1 MADLSDQAPEPRL
14 LHCATGAS
22 SDAVRQ
28 CCADTLAS
36 RGKLLNLLGEP
47 TEFPPEAAT
56 MVFQNLVKYGF
67 QPLTLSATQQQ
78 VATALGTDDE
88 SVRQW
93 VVEVGCGMID
103 PGESQPEILSGM
115 MTLVEADS
123 CNLSSAEETE
133 QAILDLT
140 SCLRDN
146 GLDIED
152 PTVDASGNVDFG
164 NFGDLSEVD
173 DEVAEQALDACR
185 DLLDGVTL
193 GFADQIDFTAIEDG
207 LLEYAVCM
215 RDNGFDLPDP
225 DFSLDAFFGG
235 GPDGEQ
241 QGPFG
246 DIDPDD
252 PAFAAANE
260 ECEYILTQMFS
271 GVLGGG

>member
-1 MADLSDQAPEPRL
+1 MPKRFAIIILAFAILAAACGGDDD
-14 LHCATGAS
+14 AS
-22 SDAVRQ
+22 
-28 CCADTLAS
+28 
-36 RGKLLNLLGEP
+36 
-47 TEFPPEAAT
+47 
-56 MVFQNLVKYGF
+56 
-67 QPLTLSATQQQ
+67 Q
-78 VATALGTDDE
+78 VATLENETTTT
-88 SVRQW
+88 VL
-93 VVEVGCGMID
+93 
-103 PGESQPEILSGM
+103 PGDTQ
-115 MTLVEADS
+115 
-123 CNLSSAEETE
+123 SSAEETE
-133 QAILDLT
+133 QAILELT

-164 NFGDLSEVD
+164 NFEDLSDVD
-173 DEVAEQALDACR
+173 EEVAEQALDACR

-193 GFADQIDFTAIEDG
+193 GFADRIDFTAIEDS

>member
-1 MADLSDQAPEPRL
+1 VPKRL
-14 LHCATGAS
+14 AIILLAIAILAAACGGDDDAS
-22 SDAVRQ
+22 
-28 CCADTLAS
+28 
-36 RGKLLNLLGEP
+36 
-47 TEFPPEAAT
+47 
-56 MVFQNLVKYGF
+56 
-67 QPLTLSATQQQ
+67 Q
-78 VATALGTDDE
+78 VATLENETTTTAVAGDT
-88 SVRQW
+88 Q
-93 VVEVGCGMID
+93 
-103 PGESQPEILSGM
+103 
-115 MTLVEADS
+115 
-123 CNLSSAEETE
+123 SSAEQTE
-133 QAILDLT
+133 QAILELT

-164 NFGDLSEVD
+164 NFGELSDVD
-173 DEVAEQALDACR
+173 EEVAERALDACR
-185 DLLDGVTL
+185 ELLDGVTL
-193 GFADQIDFTAIEDG
+193 GFADRIDLTAIEDG

-260 ECEYILTQMFS
+260 ECEYILTQIFS
-271 GVLGGG
+271 GVLSGG